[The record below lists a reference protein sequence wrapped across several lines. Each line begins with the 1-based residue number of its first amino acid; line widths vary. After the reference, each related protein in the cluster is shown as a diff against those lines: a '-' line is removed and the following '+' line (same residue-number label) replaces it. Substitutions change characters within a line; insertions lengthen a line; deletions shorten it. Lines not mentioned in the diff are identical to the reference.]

1 MCRTFVFLILIAS
14 LTFFFEACNWE
25 TNSRNRSEQEDSEIT
40 PSAPI
45 PVLEA
50 NSEKENDYLNTPFV
64 GITSDGEVQKD
75 LYTIQPTNVAVDEI
89 KNAVNAF
96 LSSLDEKQLQSCT
109 FKVDDDEW
117 RRWHNI
123 ESYEREGIAIF
134 ELNEHQKE
142 LAFDILN
149 ASMSA
154 EGVTKAQSIMLMEA
168 YLKEVST
175 RVGNGN
181 NMPLHM
187 LGTDKYW
194 FSFMGTPSD
203 TEPWGWQIDGH
214 HLVVNY
220 FVLGDQVVMTPT
232 FMGSELTYIGDG
244 PEKGVKTFVEE
255 GNKGLALLHSL
266 NDNQKQK
273 AILLE
278 EKKFSYAKAEAFK
291 DNETIPFTGI
301 SAQSF
306 TSLQTELLVDLIEEY
321 IGNMRPQH
329 AEIKM
334 TEVQKHLPET
344 WFSWIGGTTEDAVFY
359 YQIHSPVLLIEY
371 DHHSPVFVVK
381 PGETANDPV
390 NWHVHTVVRTPN
402 GNDYGKDLLRQH
414 LSKHHSHD

>member
-1 MCRTFVFLILIAS
+1 MHHTSFFLILFAS
-14 LTFFFEACNWE
+14 LNFFFTSCNQKS
-25 TNSRNRSEQEDSEIT
+25 NSGNQFEQIDSKIT
-40 PSAPI
+40 PSTEI

-50 NSEKENDYLNTPFV
+50 NSEKEIAYLNTPFV
-64 GITSDGEVQKD
+64 GITTDGKVQKD
-75 LYTIQPTNVAVDEI
+75 LYTIQATNISVDEI
-89 KNAVNAF
+89 KNAVNTF
-96 LSSLDEKQLQSCT
+96 LSSLDEEQFQSCT
-109 FKVDDDEW
+109 FQVDDNEW

-142 LAFDILN
+142 LAFDILR
-149 ASMSA
+149 ASMS
-154 EGVTKAQSIMLMEA
+154 EKGVAKAQNIMLMEA
-168 YLKEVST
+168 YLKEVSE

-181 NMPLHM
+181 KMPLHM
-187 LGTDKYW
+187 LGADKYW

-232 FMGSELTYIGDG
+232 FMGSELTSIEDG

-266 NDNQKQK
+266 NDKQKRK

-278 EKKFSYAKAEAFK
+278 EKKFAYSRAEAFK
-291 DNETIPFTGI
+291 DNVTIPYMGV

-306 TSLQTELLVDLIEEY
+306 TQHQKELLIELIEEY
-321 IGNMRPQH
+321 VGNMRPQH

-334 TEVQKHLPET
+334 TEVKKHMQET
-344 WFSWIGGTTEDAVFY
+344 WFSWIGGTTDDAVFY
-359 YQIHSPVLLIEY
+359 YQIHSPVLLIEF

-381 PGETANDPV
+381 PGETAKDPV

-414 LSKHHSHD
+414 LIKHHNHE